1 MKTLLRIILTPAMMI
16 IRLLLGIAAFITSVA
31 ASLIGLLTSVFGL
44 LALLQFF
51 IGSWQNGIAFLVLT
65 WLVSPIGLPAIAN
78 FMLNHLDHI
87 VAFFEN
93 ILAI

>member
-1 MKTLLRIILTPAMMI
+1 MKTLLRITLTPVMMKT
-16 IRLLLGIAAFITSVA
+16 RLLLGIAAFITTIA

-51 IGSWQNGIAFLVLT
+51 IGSWQNGVAFLVLT

-78 FMLNHLDHI
+78 FMLNRVDRI
-87 VAFFEN
+87 CTFFEG
-93 ILAI
+93 LLC

>member
-1 MKTLLRIILTPAMMI
+1 MKTLLRIMLTPVMI
-16 IRLLLGIAAFITSVA
+16 IARLMLGVTAFITTIA

-44 LALLQFF
+44 LAVLQFF

-78 FMLNHLDHI
+78 FLLNRLDH
-87 VAFFEN
+87 VCTFFEG
-93 ILAI
+93 LLC